1 MAITYFDEDTFF
13 DAAEVFINS
22 EGFDNKLCEIVLKS
36 FAVLGSGHKTNDDFV
51 KVIGAGF
58 NVDDENIH
66 VGINLLFKP
75 FEDDFDEIIYG
86 ERIDDDY
93 DKERFE
99 KFVECEVSKISDSL
113 NNIVWAAVYN
123 YPVLRVVN
131 GGADQIP
138 LGDYSEFNV
147 VVDVYS
153 EIDYSNI

>member
-1 MAITYFDEDTFF
+1 MTITYFDEDTFF
-13 DAAEVFINS
+13 NAVESFINS
-22 EGFDNKLCEIVLKS
+22 AGFDDKLCEIVLKS
-36 FAVLGSGHKTNDDFV
+36 FAVLGSGHRTNDDFV
-51 KVIGAGF
+51 KVIGVGF

-75 FEDDFDEIIYG
+75 LDDDFDEIIYR
-86 ERIDDDY
+86 ERFNNDY

-99 KFVECEVSKISDSL
+99 EFIKGKVSKISDSL
-113 NNIVWAAVYN
+113 TNIVWAAVYN